1 MLLFNDA
8 TSAVL
13 AAIRICDRVAE
24 EPEFPAA
31 RAGIHWGP
39 MLYREGD
46 YVGTVVNT
54 ASRLATEADRHKVLV
69 TADVRREA
77 AGAAGVEFIPAGE
90 KRLKGVAEE
99 VEVFEAGGEPD
110 VAGAR
115 AVDPVCGMEL
125 RPSEAAA
132 RLDFQGT
139 EQYFCSNDCLQRF
152 VGNPR
157 RYESA

>member
-1 MLLFNDA
+1 
-8 TSAVL
+8 
-13 AAIRICDRVAE
+13 
-24 EPEFPAA
+24 
-31 RAGIHWGP
+31 

-54 ASRLATEADRHKVLV
+54 ASRLATEADRHQILV
-69 TADVRREA
+69 TADVRRGA
-77 AGAAGVEFIPAGE
+77 AGAAGVEFVPIGQ
-90 KRLKGVAEE
+90 KRLKGVPED
-99 VEVFEAGGEPD
+99 VELFEARGEQE
-110 VAGAR
+110 VSGAK

-125 RPSEAAA
+125 KPSEAAA

-139 EQYFCSNDCLQRF
+139 ERYFCSSDCLQRF